1 MKQSK
6 RMKSNNFIRLSA
18 VVALFLTASVTNA
31 QDSVVKEPTVKLSYY
46 SVNNTIPY
54 LLVKTQFKEGKK
66 YTPAANISVQV
77 NMDGDSTEVNLLG
90 KFTTNENGEAKL
102 ILPVSSQSLWNS
114 ASQHHF
120 KATASGKNFESTE
133 TELSITKSKISI
145 DTSSDSGTKSVT
157 AIVSEFKDGEWFPAK
172 DVELKI
178 GISRLNSLLPVGDEE
193 TYTTDS
199 SGTVTA
205 EFKKDSM
212 PGDAKGNI
220 ILLVKA
226 DDNEFYG
233 NISAEKS
240 VPWGVYKKY
249 ESNFNKRS
257 LFATRFRSPVWLI
270 AMAYSIIAGVWGVL
284 IYLIFQIIKI
294 RKLRKIAA

>member
-1 MKQSK
+1 
-6 RMKSNNFIRLSA
+6 MKSNNFIRLSA

-145 DTSSDSGTKSVT
+145 DTSSDSETKSVT
-157 AIVSEFKDGEWFPAK
+157 ATVSEFKDGGWVPAK

-212 PGDAKGNI
+212 PGDIKGNI
-220 ILLVKA
+220 SLIVKA
-226 DDNEFYG
+226 DDNESFG
-233 NISAEKS
+233 NISAEKI
-240 VPWGVYKKY
+240 VPWGKYYKY
-249 ESNFNKRS
+249 ENNFNKRS
-257 LFATRFRSPVWLI
+257 LWAAQFRSPIWLLL
-270 AMAYSIIAGVWGVL
+270 MAYSIIAGVWGVL
-284 IYLIFQIIKI
+284 IYLVFQIIKI
-294 RKLRKIAA
+294 RKLRKITA